1 MAISDFLFKEKEDK
15 YLKRIEELEKTVD
28 DMKKVLRAKDE
39 QISYLGDKIEETKEE
54 LEKEKNKFSPK
65 QLELIERNLK
75 KSSED
80 ARKYKAVLSAYKL
93 DPERTQNTYRIELK
107 KFYSE
112 KKFVEIVNFLIE
124 AEVLFVDELDEER
137 LNLLPRDIKNLEET
151 KKRFLDFKAGK
162 YSWDV
167 LTMLRRGEKL
177 SKIYSKSKK
186 ILTVFSEMYL
196 EFMDDIQNF
205 DFAILENYAFKPAQ
219 IEDFKNKRDEYYR
232 VHRVSE

>member
-112 KKFVEIVNFLIE
+112 KKFEEIVNFLIE

-137 LNLLPRDIKNLEET
+137 LNLLPQDIKNLEET

-167 LTMLRRGEKL
+167 LTMLRSGEKL

>member
-112 KKFVEIVNFLIE
+112 KKFEEIVNFLIE

-137 LNLLPRDIKNLEET
+137 LNLLPQDIKNLEET

-167 LTMLRRGEKL
+167 LIMLRRGEKL

>member
-15 YLKRIEELEKTVD
+15 YLKKIEELEKTVD

-112 KKFVEIVNFLIE
+112 KKFEEIVNFLIE

-137 LNLLPRDIKNLEET
+137 LNLLPQDIKNLEET

-167 LTMLRRGEKL
+167 LTMLLRGEKL

>member
-112 KKFVEIVNFLIE
+112 KRFEEIVNFLVD
-124 AEVLFVDELDEER
+124 AEVLFVDELDE
-137 LNLLPRDIKNLEET
+137 
-151 KKRFLDFKAGK
+151 
-162 YSWDV
+162 
-167 LTMLRRGEKL
+167 
-177 SKIYSKSKK
+177 
-186 ILTVFSEMYL
+186 
-196 EFMDDIQNF
+196 
-205 DFAILENYAFKPAQ
+205 
-219 IEDFKNKRDEYYR
+219 
-232 VHRVSE
+232 

>member
-112 KKFVEIVNFLIE
+112 KKFEEIVNFLIE

-137 LNLLPRDIKNLEET
+137 LNLLPQDIKNLEET
-151 KKRFLDFKAGK
+151 KKRFLDF
-162 YSWDV
+162 
-167 LTMLRRGEKL
+167 E
-177 SKIYSKSKK
+177 
-186 ILTVFSEMYL
+186 
-196 EFMDDIQNF
+196 
-205 DFAILENYAFKPAQ
+205 
-219 IEDFKNKRDEYYR
+219 
-232 VHRVSE
+232 